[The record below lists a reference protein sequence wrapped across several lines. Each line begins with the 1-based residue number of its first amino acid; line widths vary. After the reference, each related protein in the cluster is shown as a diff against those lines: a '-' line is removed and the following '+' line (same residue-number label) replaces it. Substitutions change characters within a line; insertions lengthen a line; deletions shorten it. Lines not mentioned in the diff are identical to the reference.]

1 MWFKGSGV
9 GLRFSSSSLGKTQ
22 ASLVLRTLLR
32 RFNGLT
38 CYLLNA
44 NVKCQ
49 QLFILSHR
57 WHRFHRYFFFGFSP
71 ALLLK
76 TSTEDKHYF
85 FHCYILRYLFLFFK
99 GRPADYCFGLAAW
112 LGQEPFF
119 ERPVPISVLYIQGLR
134 AVRNLW
140 FKVHD

>member
-9 GLRFSSSSLGKTQ
+9 DLRFSSSSLGKTQ

-49 QLFILSHR
+49 QLLFCHTDGTDFTDISFSVFHLPYSSRRVPKTSITFFIAIYYVI
-57 WHRFHRYFFFGFSP
+57 YFFFSK
-71 ALLLK
+71 AL
-76 TSTEDKHYF
+76 S
-85 FHCYILRYLFLFFK
+85 
-99 GRPADYCFGLAAW
+99 ADYCFGFAAW
-112 LGQEPFF
+112 LVQEPFF

>member
-9 GLRFSSSSLGKTQ
+9 DLRFSSSSLGKTQ

-49 QLFILSHR
+49 QLLFCHTDGTDFTDIPFSVFHLPYSSRRVPKTSITFFIAIYYVI
-57 WHRFHRYFFFGFSP
+57 YFFFSKAGPLIIAS
-71 ALLLK
+71 ALPIGSAKNHLLRDQRVNLPLY
-76 TSTEDKHYF
+76 S
-85 FHCYILRYLFLFFK
+85 
-99 GRPADYCFGLAAW
+99 RPSSCAELM
-112 LGQEPFF
+112 
-119 ERPVPISVLYIQGLR
+119 VQG
-134 AVRNLW
+134 
-140 FKVHD
+140 